1 MREVEIT
8 IEEGATFVVV
18 KGRVV
23 QSKQRCS
30 SGCSAECK
38 KEEASHLVLR
48 KYLVEVHPSARTGS
62 SGKSWEVV
70 RSQ

>member
-18 KGRVV
+18 KGRV

-30 SGCSAECK
+30 PGF
-38 KEEASHLVLR
+38 VLG
-48 KYLVEVHPSARTGS
+48 EGS
-62 SGKSWEVV
+62 
-70 RSQ
+70 